1 MTAEKEFVRDMPP
14 FMKEFEGLG
23 RGPLEAR
30 CYAAEV
36 KIRTARA
43 ALEAGD
49 VHTAA
54 SILGAI
60 MANPGA
66 I

>member
-1 MTAEKEFVRDMPP
+1 VRSPTASYESPP
-14 FMKEFEGLG
+14 FMKEFDGVP
-23 RGPLEAR
+23 RGVLEAR

-36 KIRTARA
+36 KIRQARV

-54 SILGAI
+54 SILGAVLQ
-60 MANPGA
+60 GA